1 MNCTAPGPQPASDP
15 SGRTVKCTKFQKE
28 LPGLPEP
35 PWPGELGQRI
45 FDNISQDAWALWK
58 EHAKMILNEYRLT
71 PWAPESQEILEK
83 AMEEF
88 FFGEGAVLPPDY
100 VPPPTESLS
109 GRQRTNPPQDAET
122 EIPRSAR
129 NDSKG

>member
-15 SGRTVKCTKFQKE
+15 SGRTVKCTKFQKK

-88 FFGEGAVLPPDY
+88 FFGEGAALPPDY
-100 VPPPTESLS
+100 VPP
-109 GRQRTNPPQDAET
+109 QQKA
-122 EIPRSAR
+122 
-129 NDSKG
+129 